1 MTDIDDQLRAYAER
15 WRTAQPPPPQPVL
28 APRSARR
35 RRLRFEHPARLAAIA
50 ATIAV
55 VIAAVAA
62 FAATRHPPSTRVSTT
77 NPAEVPVATPPLV
90 FSPQPPPRMI
100 NLGASGLVGRIR
112 WILFAGYLP
121 KEVNG
126 ILGPGLCLS
135 FALTGSGVTRCDNPA
150 TTPSLTANVV
160 PLRGDPST
168 LLIAGV
174 TSAPAA
180 TFSVTLG
187 TVSLSTPAVTTTAL
201 VGLRFYVIQVPAAD
215 YQPSRGVSV
224 EALAADGAALLRN
237 NPRLTATLQPLG

>member
-1 MTDIDDQLRAYAER
+1 MTDIDDQLGAYAER

-28 APRSARR
+28 ATHSTRPRFP
-35 RRLRFEHPARLAAIA
+35 RFEHPARLVAIA

-55 VIAAVAA
+55 VVAAVAA
-62 FAATRHPPSTRVSTT
+62 FAATRHPPSTRVSTA
-77 NPAEVPVATPPLV
+77 NPPEVPVATPPLV

-100 NLGASGLVGRIR
+100 NLGASGLFGGTR

-126 ILGPGLCLS
+126 ILGPGLCLD

-160 PLRGDPST
+160 PLHSDPSM

-174 TSAPAA
+174 TSALAA

-187 TVSLSTPAVTTTAL
+187 TVSLSTPALTTTAL
-201 VGLRFYVIQVPAAD
+201 PGLRFYVIQVLAAD
-215 YQPSRGVSV
+215 YHPSRGVTV
-224 EALAADGAALLRN
+224 EALSADGAALLRN
-237 NPRLTATLQPLG
+237 DPRLTATLQPLG